1 MTDEQ
6 LRFNTRLINLLGT
19 ELPDLIEKELD
30 DFGVATPFDNNII
43 IDDDDEDGNGY
54 AESNNGQND

>member
-30 DFGVATPFDNNII
+30 DFGAETPFDNGII
-43 IDDDDEDGNGY
+43 VSDEDDD
-54 AESNNGQND
+54 AEVEVQSNNG